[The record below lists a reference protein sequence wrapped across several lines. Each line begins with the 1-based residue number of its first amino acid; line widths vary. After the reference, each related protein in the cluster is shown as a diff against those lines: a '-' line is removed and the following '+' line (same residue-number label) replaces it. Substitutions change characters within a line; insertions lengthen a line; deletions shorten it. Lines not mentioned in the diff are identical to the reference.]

1 MNPSKVTWVIGHK
14 NPDTDA
20 ICAAVAY
27 AALKNKTAKDG
38 EVFIPKRCGE
48 IGPETRYVL
57 DTFGVP
63 EPEMIERVGVQ
74 LSDTDLRPTPGI
86 SKEVSLRQAW
96 ESMRK
101 NGVVT
106 LPVVSKNRQITGI
119 IVDGDIAYSYMDID
133 DSEALSRARTSYGN
147 ILSTLAGHLWAGDE
161 TGLFDRG
168 KVVIGSDTREAMREE
183 IEEGDLVIIGN
194 IWERQMIA
202 LREKPACMIICM
214 QEQPDEEVVE
224 RAKAQNTVLI
234 TTPYDTFT
242 TARLIHQSMP
252 VRQFM
257 TEARNVI
264 TFELDEY
271 IDDVK
276 ERITKIRHRDFP
288 VVDEHRRYV
297 GMFSR
302 RILLGAQKKRVILVD
317 HNERSQAVSGI
328 EEADILEIIDHHR
341 LGSLETL
348 SPIFFRNQPLGCTS
362 TIVWLMYREQ
372 GVEIDPP
379 VAGLMC
385 SAILSDTLMFR
396 SPTCTPVDVEAAN
409 ALAAIAG
416 IEIRSHASKMFE
428 AGGDFGD
435 KTIEEIIYTDFK
447 IFYAEDV
454 SFAVSQIS
462 TVSEKQLDTLIPQ
475 IREFMP
481 RIRADKGV
489 HLAMVMLTNIL
500 EQESRLLYDGADA
513 ARIIGEAFGGSEA
526 SEGAVRLPGVVSR
539 KKQVVPAVIEAVQ
552 RIHLEES

>member
-1 MNPSKVTWVIGHK
+1 MNQSKVTWVIGHK

-20 ICAAVAY
+20 ICAAISY

-48 IGPETRYVL
+48 VGPETRYVL
-57 DTFGVP
+57 ETFGVP
-63 EPEMIERVGVQ
+63 EPEMVERVGVQ
-74 LSDTDLRPTPGI
+74 LRDTDLRPTPGI

-106 LPVVSKNRQITGI
+106 LPVVGKNRHISGV

-133 DSEALSRARTSYGN
+133 DSEALSRASTSYAN
-147 ILSTLAGHLWAGDE
+147 ILDTLAGHLWAGNE
-161 TGLFDRG
+161 NTFFDHG

-224 RAKAQNTVLI
+224 RASAQNTVLI

-257 TEARNVI
+257 TDARDVI

-271 IDDVK
+271 LDDVK

-288 VVDEHRRYV
+288 VVDAHHRYV

-317 HNERSQAVSGI
+317 HNEKTQAVSGI

-362 TIVWLMYREQ
+362 TIIWLMYREQ

-379 VAGLMC
+379 IAGLMC

-396 SPTCTPVDVEAAN
+396 SPTCTPVDVEAATD
-409 ALAAIAG
+409 LASIAG
-416 IEIRSHASKMFE
+416 IEIRPHAAKMFE

-447 IFYAEDV
+447 IFYAEDL

-489 HLAMVMLTNIL
+489 HLAFVMLTNIL
-500 EQESRLLYDGADA
+500 EQESRLLFDGTDA
-513 ARIIGEAFGGSEA
+513 ARIVKEAFGDAA
-526 SEGAVRLPGVVSR
+526 SDAGTLRLPGVVSR
-539 KKQVVPAVIEAVQ
+539 KKQVVPAIIEAVQ